1 MWTLSFIWFLQ
12 LNFLSLGLYNTRILQ
27 HRRNPSVSRECPTGC
42 ASCSALNGCLSCRP
56 RFFLH
61 LELDGIRERGT
72 CLSTCPRG
80 YYGNRSPHINKCKR
94 CKEECAF
101 CFSENFC
108 TRCHAGTFLIRGKC
122 ESSCPNGLTANAVL
136 RECTDCPTGCRAC
149 VRRNMCVRCREG
161 LYILHGKCHTS
172 CPNGTEPDV
181 QLLQCIPK
189 INCKVGE
196 WTEWGPCLQKVNTEG
211 YKKGEESRTRQV
223 LQSSGPDGHP
233 CPHVIEVRKC
243 AIKDTESLINE
254 FLKLQRQ

>member
-1 MWTLSFIWFLQ
+1 PQIELLTLMFIKTFVLI
-12 LNFLSLGLYNTRILQ
+12 GLYLVTG
-27 HRRNPSVSRECPTGC
+27 NPSVSRECPTGC

-136 RECTDCPTGCRAC
+136 RECT
-149 VRRNMCVRCREG
+149 V
-161 LYILHGKCHTS
+161 
-172 CPNGTEPDV
+172 
-181 QLLQCIPK
+181 
-189 INCKVGE
+189 NCKVGE

-243 AIKDTESLINE
+243 AIKDTERRRRWKEMKSFRHMSLDLSAEKGNMAA
-254 FLKLQRQ
+254 KLRARSSQCHREDGRQ